1 MVSKYKNENDGD
13 IGFALSRPRLEAA
26 GRWPGEL
33 IDAARIWHIIFIPV
47 DNITLYW
54 IYWRLIDVDVGK

>member
-1 MVSKYKNENDGD
+1 MLGAPENGKWNAREIKKQIKMNMVSKYKNENDGD

-33 IDAARIWHIIFIPV
+33 IDAARI
-47 DNITLYW
+47 
-54 IYWRLIDVDVGK
+54 